1 MHIPQGK
8 RFNTEVSIQEELRN
22 NDTVGEI
29 IIQIKKTPLFVQGNP
44 IRVKADSVINRN
56 PEK

>member
-8 RFNTEVSIQEELRN
+8 RFNTEVSIWEEMRN

-29 IIQIKKTPLFVQGNP
+29 II
-44 IRVKADSVINRN
+44 
-56 PEK
+56 